1 MILRRP
7 LDVATADTANI
18 IFVCFVLHNFWEM
31 DDVEVDNMLVDQIIS
46 GEHCTQLKISR
57 INTFTTMAGSKVRG
71 TIAEDFSQYL

>member
-18 IFVCFVLHNFWEM
+18 IFVCFVLHNLREM
-31 DDVEVDNMLVDQIIS
+31 DDVEVDNMLADQIIS

-57 INTFTTMAGSKVRG
+57 INTYTTTAGSK
-71 TIAEDFSQYL
+71 I

>member
-31 DDVEVDNMLVDQIIS
+31 DDVEVNNMLVDQIIS
-46 GEHCTQLKISR
+46 GKHCTQLR
-57 INTFTTMAGSKVRG
+57 L
-71 TIAEDFSQYL
+71 AE